1 MGHGNNSTLQ
11 NGFSLIEADDEDV
24 LEISFDPE
32 KPLRV
37 WLFFFFLLGG
47 GCIWGKEC
55 TRSNIFELRRVG
67 SS

>member
-37 WLFFFFLLGG
+37 WFFFVFFFLVGG
-47 GCIWGKEC
+47 FAFG
-55 TRSNIFELRRVG
+55 VG
-67 SS
+67 SVTRVYSQQLL

>member
-32 KPLRV
+32 KPLRL
-37 WLFFFFLLGG
+37 WFFFVFFLGG
-47 GCIWGKEC
+47 GVCIWGKEC
-55 TRSNIFELRRVG
+55 HKSVLAATSL
-67 SS
+67 S